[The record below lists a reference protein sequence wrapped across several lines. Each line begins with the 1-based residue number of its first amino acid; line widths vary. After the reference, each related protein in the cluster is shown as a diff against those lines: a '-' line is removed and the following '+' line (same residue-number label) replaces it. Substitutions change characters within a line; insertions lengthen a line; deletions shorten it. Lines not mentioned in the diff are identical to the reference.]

1 MVKSLVEPATTVD
14 ASRPFPLGVSVPRT
28 GSPATD
34 DPRGAFANVAVYAP
48 AVATLDIAY
57 QAPGG
62 SWQLKTLPN
71 VTDGV
76 HHGIVEGLPAGSRY
90 GLRVSPEDALPLPVP
105 AMDFDDDDGE
115 QPLLLDPY
123 GRGVDEHGNFITN
136 VRMAGDFDW
145 GVDSAPRTPW
155 RNTIIYEAHVRGQT
169 MLHPDIPE
177 HLQGTYAGMAHPA
190 TVEHLISLGVTAVQL
205 LPVHFHVDELH
216 LQNLGL
222 TNYWGYNTAAFFAPH
237 PGYATQAA
245 QDAGPQAVQDE
256 FKGMVKL
263 LHAAGLEVILDV
275 VYNHTA
281 EGGADGP
288 TLSFRGLGELEYYRH
303 DGHGNYVDTTGCGN
317 SLNFGEPRV
326 VQLVLDSLRYW
337 VNEFHID
344 GFRFDLAVTLCR
356 NAANEFDPRHPFL
369 VAIAADPVLSE
380 TKLIAEPWDVGYGGW
395 QTGRFPAGWVDWN
408 DHFRDAVRTFW
419 LADRAAIDAGAQGGS
434 VARLADALSGSAGLF
449 AASGRTRLASVNLI
463 TAHDGFTLA
472 DLVSYDR
479 KHNEANGEQNRDG
492 HGDNRSYN
500 HGFEG
505 RTEDEEILARRA
517 QTSRNLMASLM
528 ISQGVPMITAGD
540 EIGRSQQGNNNAYCQ
555 DNPMTWIDWT
565 STPESHS
572 MLRSTKRV
580 IRLRKE
586 FLAGQPH
593 DYPARDQQSYFHWF
607 DVHGEPMS
615 GDRWQDPGHR
625 VVQLLL
631 GSDDGRVDG
640 LVVVNGGAGDVKV
653 TLPVIPSDDGGGNR
667 LYELRL
673 TTSELHDRRQGVR
686 ISSGERDIVQAN
698 SISIYRV

>member
-1 MVKSLVEPATTVD
+1 MVMPLFDTASTMD
-14 ASRPFPLGVSVPRT
+14 ASSAVPLGVSVPRADSGGT
-28 GSPATD
+28 RHHAGG
-34 DPRGAFANVAVYAP
+34 RANVACFAP
-48 AVATLDIAY
+48 GVASLDIAY
-57 QAPGG
+57 CPPGG
-62 SWQLKTLPN
+62 QWRTQTLPN
-71 VTDGV
+71 VTKGV
-76 HHGIVEGLPAGSRY
+76 HHGIVEDLPYGSRY
-90 GLRVSPEDALPLPVP
+90 GFRPTSDGQALPPELP
-105 AMDFDDDDGE
+105 AENGSAR

-123 GRGVDEHGNFITN
+123 GRGVDQRDGVLTS
-136 VRMAGDFDW
+136 VRTAVDFDW
-145 GVDSAPRTPW
+145 ESDERLRLPW
-155 RNTIIYEAHVRGQT
+155 RNTIVYEAHVRGQS
-169 MLHPDIPE
+169 MLHPDVPE
-177 HLQGTYAGMAHPA
+177 ELRGTYAGLAHPA
-190 TVEHLISLGVTAVQL
+190 VVEHLTGLGITSVQL
-205 LPVHFHVDELH
+205 LPVHFHLDEPH

-237 PGYATQAA
+237 PAYATKSA
-245 QDAGPQAVQDE
+245 QEAGPQAVQDE

-263 LHAAGLEVILDV
+263 LHAAGIEVILDV

-281 EGGADGP
+281 EGGPDGT
-288 TLSFRGLGELEYYRH
+288 TLSFRGLGEQKYYRT
-303 DGHGNYVDTTGCGN
+303 DGHGKYIDTTGCGN
-317 SLNFGEPRV
+317 TLNFGEPRV
-326 VQLVLDSLRYW
+326 VQMVLDSLRYW
-337 VNEFHID
+337 VDEFHID

-356 NAANEFDPRHPFL
+356 NAANEFDPNHPFL
-369 VAIAADPVLSE
+369 TTIAADPVLSGV
-380 TKLIAEPWDVGYGGW
+380 KLIAEPWDIGDGGW
-395 QTGRFPAGWVDWN
+395 QTGRFPSRWVDWN
-408 DHFRDAVRTFW
+408 DHFRDAVRSFW
-419 LADRAAIDAGAQGGS
+419 LADRAALDNGGQGGS
-434 VARLADALSGSAGLF
+434 VARLADALSGSASLF
-449 AASGRTRLASVNLI
+449 EPSGRSRLASLNFI
-463 TAHDGFTLA
+463 TAHAGFTMT

-505 RTEDEEILARRA
+505 RTEDEEVLARRA

-555 DNPMTWIDWT
+555 DNPTTWIDWT

-615 GDRWQDPGHR
+615 GDRWHDPGHR

-631 GSDDGRVDG
+631 GSDGGRVDG
-640 LVVVNGGAGDVKV
+640 LVVVNGGAEDVKV
-653 TLPVIPSDDGGGNR
+653 TLPVIPSDDGGGR

-686 ISSGERDIVQAN
+686 ISSGERDVVQAN

>member
-1 MVKSLVEPATTVD
+1 MPFIDAASTVD
-14 ASRPFPLGVSVPRT
+14 ASRAFPLGITVPGT

-34 DPRGAFANVAVYAP
+34 DPQGVSANVAVYAP
-48 AVATLDIAY
+48 GVATLEIAY

-62 SWQLKTLPN
+62 TWQLQTLPN

-76 HHGIVEGLPAGSRY
+76 HHGIVEGIPTGSRY
-90 GLRVSPEDALPLPVP
+90 GFRATPDHEALPLSMPTV
-105 AMDFDDDDGE
+105 DFDLAGE

-123 GRGVDEHGNFITN
+123 GRAVDERDDFITS

-145 GVDSAPRTPW
+145 GTDRSPRVPW
-155 RNTIIYEAHVRGQT
+155 RNTIVYEAHVRGQT
-169 MLHPDIPE
+169 KLHPDTPGE
-177 HLQGTYAGMAHPA
+177 LQGTYAGMGHPA
-190 TVEHLISLGVTAVQL
+190 MVEYLTALGITAVQL
-205 LPVHFHVDELH
+205 LPVHFHVDEPH

-237 PGYATQAA
+237 PGYATEAAQAA
-245 QDAGPQAVQDE
+245 GPHAVQDE
-256 FKGMVKL
+256 FKAMVKA
-263 LHAAGLEVILDV
+263 LHAAGIEVILDV

-281 EGGADGP
+281 EGGPDGP
-288 TLSFRGLGELEYYRH
+288 TLSFRGLGEKQYYRN
-303 DGHGNYVDTTGCGN
+303 DGHGKYVDTTGCGN
-317 SLNFGEPRV
+317 TLDFGEPRV

-337 VNEFHID
+337 VTEFHID

-369 VAIAADPVLSE
+369 VAIAADPVLTG

-408 DHFRDAVRTFW
+408 DHFRDAVRSFW
-419 LADRAAIDAGAQGGS
+419 LADRAAIDAGGHGGGS

-449 AASGRTRLASVNLI
+449 EPSGRSRLASLNFI

-505 RTEDEEILARRA
+505 PTEYEEILARRA

-528 ISQGVPMITAGD
+528 ISLGVPMITAGD
-540 EIGRSQQGNNNAYCQ
+540 EIGRTQQGNNNAYCQ
-555 DNPMTWIDWT
+555 DNPMAWIDWT
-565 STPESHS
+565 TTPESHA
-572 MLRSTKRV
+572 MLRTTKRV

-586 FLAGQPH
+586 FLANQPH
-593 DYPARDQQSYFHWF
+593 DYPVRDKQSYFHWF
-607 DVHGEPMS
+607 DANGKPMS
-615 GDRWQDPGHR
+615 ADNWQDPRHR

-631 GSDDGRVDG
+631 GSDDGQVAG
-640 LVVVNGGAGDVKV
+640 LVVVNGGAEDVKV
-653 TLPVIPSDDGGGNR
+653 TLPVLSKEHGTGHR
-667 LYELRL
+667 LFELRL
-673 TTSELHDRRQGVR
+673 TTSELHDRRQGIRV
-686 ISSGERDIVQAN
+686 SSGERDVVQAN
-698 SISIYRV
+698 TINIYRT